1 MGNWHSQLK
10 QGFKFMAKTQ
20 KKDHERRGGARI
32 PVNARVMLV
41 NGTIGEIM
49 AYTRDISDSGV
60 FLEIQPVPRLPIG
73 AHIKMHMLDS
83 AMPNIAF
90 NMKVARVIKQGLG
103 LMFIDFE
110 KDGNRYSMDA
120 LKDHF
125 SSQK

>member
-1 MGNWHSQLK
+1 
-10 QGFKFMAKTQ
+10 MAKTQ
-20 KKDHERRGGARI
+20 KKDYERRRGARI

-41 NGTIGEIM
+41 NGTIGEIV
-49 AYTRDISDSGV
+49 ARTRDISDTGV
-60 FLEIQPVPRLPIG
+60 FIVIQPVPRLPVG

-90 NMKVARVIKQGLG
+90 NMKVSRVMADGLG

-110 KDGNRYSMDA
+110 KDGNRYSIDA

-125 SSQK
+125 PGKK